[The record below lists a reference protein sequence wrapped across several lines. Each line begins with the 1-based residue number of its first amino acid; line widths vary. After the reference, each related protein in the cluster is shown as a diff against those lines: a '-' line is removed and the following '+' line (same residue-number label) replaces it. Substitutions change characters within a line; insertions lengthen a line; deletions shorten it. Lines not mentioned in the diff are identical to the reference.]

1 MLLASLPYTQSVLAA
16 AVAEKDNSSV
26 SKVDIPVTQGWPE
39 VFLFLLLL
47 LFHFQRL
54 TSIGLLTYTVTHV
67 LSLDNEYSWSWFTT
81 AILHVGKW
89 HLTTRFKCGDVQSQ
103 PLITYISMWW
113 EKVGFRN
120 PWTQLFLFVCHM
132 GDCGLYQWPSNYNW
146 FILVLKKSHKKIST
160 IHEMIPRDT
169 FSNGISISC
178 CTKHPLPLGI
188 KRKTITLWQPP
199 STDLKPTKNMRSI
212 LWKEDL

>member
-81 AILHVGKW
+81 AILHVGK
-89 HLTTRFKCGDVQSQ
+89 
-103 PLITYISMWW
+103 
-113 EKVGFRN
+113 
-120 PWTQLFLFVCHM
+120 
-132 GDCGLYQWPSNYNW
+132 
-146 FILVLKKSHKKIST
+146 
-160 IHEMIPRDT
+160 
-169 FSNGISISC
+169 
-178 CTKHPLPLGI
+178 
-188 KRKTITLWQPP
+188 
-199 STDLKPTKNMRSI
+199 
-212 LWKEDL
+212 

>member
-47 LFHFQRL
+47 LFHFQHL

-81 AILHVGKW
+81 VILHVGKW
-89 HLTTRFKCGDVQSQ
+89 HLTTRFKCGAKECLWSFHNGWVRG
-103 PLITYISMWW
+103 W
-113 EKVGFRN
+113 EMCKASHSLHTLVCDEKKLDSEILGHSFFC
-120 PWTQLFLFVCHM
+120 LFAIWVTVVCTSDHQIII
-132 GDCGLYQWPSNYNW
+132 GS
-146 FILVLKKSHKKIST
+146 F
-160 IHEMIPRDT
+160 
-169 FSNGISISC
+169 
-178 CTKHPLPLGI
+178 
-188 KRKTITLWQPP
+188 
-199 STDLKPTKNMRSI
+199 
-212 LWKEDL
+212 